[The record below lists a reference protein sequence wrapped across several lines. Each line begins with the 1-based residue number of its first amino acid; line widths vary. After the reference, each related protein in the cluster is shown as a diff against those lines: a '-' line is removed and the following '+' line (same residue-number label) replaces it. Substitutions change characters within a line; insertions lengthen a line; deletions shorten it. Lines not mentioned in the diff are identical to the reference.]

1 VIAGELRGRR
11 LAAPSGTAIRPT
23 SDRVREAIF
32 DILYS
37 QGGVEGAQVVDLFA
51 GSGALGIE
59 ALSRGAASVTFVERD
74 PVALAAVRANLASV
88 GLPGAERD
96 GNATVVRADVDSWVA
111 TTASRYDLALVDPPY
126 RYEGSSGNGHGERCL
141 VRIALIPGSF
151 DPVHNGHLEVIER
164 AARLFDEV
172 VVATLRN
179 PQKSEA
185 LFELDERQEMLEE
198 SLAHL
203 VNVRIVSVKTL
214 VVNVAHDVGASAIV
228 KGLRA
233 VSDFEN
239 ELQMAQM
246 NKQLSGV
253 ETLFIPTSSAHSF
266 IASRLLREVARFGGD
281 VTSFV
286 PKVVAQRL
294 QEKYSDE

>member
-1 VIAGELRGRR
+1 M
-11 LAAPSGTAIRPT
+11 
-23 SDRVREAIF
+23 
-32 DILYS
+32 
-37 QGGVEGAQVVDLFA
+37 
-51 GSGALGIE
+51 
-59 ALSRGAASVTFVERD
+59 
-74 PVALAAVRANLASV
+74 
-88 GLPGAERD
+88 
-96 GNATVVRADVDSWVA
+96 
-111 TTASRYDLALVDPPY
+111 
-126 RYEGSSGNGHGERCL
+126 
-141 VRIALIPGSF
+141 RIALIPGSF

-185 LFELDERQEMLEE
+185 LFDLDERQEMLEE
-198 SLAHL
+198 SLDHL
-203 VNVRIVSVKTL
+203 VNV
-214 VVNVAHDVGASAIV
+214 AQDVGASAIV

-286 PKVVAQRL
+286 PKVVAIRL
-294 QEKYSDE
+294 QEKFADE